1 MFASKRSQPLSK
13 NFCSVTDIP
22 SVRSGLWRRHNYDNS
37 LIAILASQANANL
50 RIMWPAPA
58 RREAVREF
66 DHQFVQPAEVRNGHA
81 GFNNHRPNFAVN
93 AGLGGNG
100 GRWC

>member
-22 SVRSGLWRRHNYDNS
+22 SVRSGLWRRHNYDHS

-50 RIMWPAPA
+50 RIMWPASA
-58 RREAVREF
+58 CREAVREF
-66 DHQFVQPAEVRNGHA
+66 DHDLCQPVEVRNGHD
-81 GFNNHRPNFAVN
+81 GIVN
-93 AGLGGNG
+93 LTS
-100 GRWC
+100 